1 MENLIIK
8 NNTSRV
14 IRKSIAVIFFI
25 NGILWILGQIGEW
38 KVYHWVFGI
47 TFIFLS
53 IAYFTNMFGTEISYI
68 HYGPDYIK
76 IKWINRIRPVIVNDA
91 EIENI
96 ILTRFKVI
104 IHRTSE
110 KNLSMNLDFLE
121 RDQKKEV
128 YDYFIDYSFKKNII
142 LIRQF

>member
-14 IRKSIAVIFFI
+14 IRKSVAVIFFI
-25 NGILWILGQIGEW
+25 NGILWILGHIGEW
-38 KVYHWVFGI
+38 KAYHWVFGI
-47 TFIFLS
+47 IFIFLS
-53 IAYFTNMFGTEISYI
+53 IAYFTDMFGTEISYLN
-68 HYGPDYIK
+68 YGPDYIK

-96 ILTRFKVI
+96 TLTKFKI
-104 IHRTSE
+104 IINRKGE
-110 KNLSMNLDFLE
+110 KNLNMNLDFLE

-128 YDYFIDYSFKKNII
+128 YDYFIIYAGNKNLE
-142 LIRQF
+142 LIRDF